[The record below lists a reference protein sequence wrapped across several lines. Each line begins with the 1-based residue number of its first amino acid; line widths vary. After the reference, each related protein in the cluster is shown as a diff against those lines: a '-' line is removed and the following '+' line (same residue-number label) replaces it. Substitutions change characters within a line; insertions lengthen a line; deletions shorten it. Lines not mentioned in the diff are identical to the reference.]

1 MRIHKTRLLHLNSLK
16 SPHRLRDKRRS
27 SQRARPGPPR
37 TGDTRSPWLPEH
49 VISKVAQKCILIL
62 TIKESRG
69 KLYIPWNVT
78 YILEGSFYLLLVSQS
93 EARTGLRFGKLPRE
107 HIIYIYEYNKRKLK
121 KTEEPESDGTFG
133 ILQFTWDYH
142 RFLRNIKC

>member
-16 SPHRLRDKRRS
+16 SPHRLPDQRRS
-27 SQRARPGPPR
+27 SRR

-78 YILEGSFYLLLVSQS
+78 YVALSGKSSLSRGSLVAHSEHWGEICTLMIRGSVGAESERSRGGVGVIRSAIAYIGVESWHILV
-93 EARTGLRFGKLPRE
+93 
-107 HIIYIYEYNKRKLK
+107 
-121 KTEEPESDGTFG
+121 
-133 ILQFTWDYH
+133 
-142 RFLRNIKC
+142 